1 MEASV
6 IRSEIQSS
14 AELKSRFAFVSAP
27 SRQRDTAHRSIG
39 TGRRRARRRFG
50 YWGEQIGQS
59 ARSEWSPF
67 RSAPAEFEPATAGLK
82 QLWKTLS
89 LPVVRRPIAKEQH
102 YDRGFESFPRYQS
115 CDFARQTTIF
125 CDLVRSMVWRARTC
139 VPSVGLILRVAPL
152 RGQGF

>member
-1 MEASV
+1 MIDPQIASGRDRVWKASV
-6 IRSEIQSS
+6 IRSEIRSR
-14 AELKSRFAFVSAP
+14 AEL
-27 SRQRDTAHRSIG
+27 TALCLCFCTLHANEIPRTDPLVQVDDVRVVDLDIG
-39 TGRRRARRRFG
+39 
-50 YWGEQIGQS
+50 GEQIGQS

-67 RSAPAEFEPATAGLK
+67 RSAPAELEPATAGLK

-125 CDLVRSMVWRARTC
+125 CDLVRSM
-139 VPSVGLILRVAPL
+139 
-152 RGQGF
+152 